1 MAQNLCY
8 NQFINGI
15 FYKFLI
21 LTLIILMLL
30 VINKQ
35 AFASSN
41 NITKEAS
48 LENLIINYYNIYLSN
63 SVTDDNISYHSFFQ
77 PKIKN
82 STENIWS
89 GMLVAFFVDDDGNL
103 REDSNGNLRLDNT
116 DAVINLSY
124 DLATNNIKVTKSAA
138 HSSGFNPSNYSI
150 NEVSAV
156 WHTDNLATV
165 ADNTSKLGAKKYN
178 EISLDK
184 RYMFTQIDNK
194 LNLLIN
200 NICTLNY
207 KYFDLDIISCNKAI
221 NYLYGKP
228 NNTQRSKIK
237 SISEQERKIINLGDI
252 AHSEL
257 VIAGKPKANYDYLYQ
272 NASYAKFKKLH
283 QYRRKVLYV
292 GANDGMLHAFNAGFY
307 DSVNGILSLT
317 GNAGE
322 AKHPLGSELWAY
334 APTNLLPH
342 LKYLTSKNYSHK
354 FFVAGSLQIVDAQ
367 IFSADEYHP
376 DGWGTVLIAAMGLG
390 GSFINLAMANNKQEF
405 SSAYILLDITN
416 PESSPQVIAEISHK
430 QLGFTLSKPAIVR
443 RKIHSNNNKNQ
454 TSVNHNWYLVFAS
467 GINNNL
473 ESFNT
478 DNSLKIFIYDLTKKS
493 LVTGFN
499 PKATQFSNYYAG
511 DMQKTDWNNSN
522 EDDFIYFGALYANN
536 NIVANSSIL
545 RLKLATPITASTV
558 STLATNLK
566 PIVTAPLLVRDKT
579 DYWIFAGSGRL
590 LTRQD
595 ASNIGNQFIYGIRE
609 PLNIQGKLSLAT
621 VDANKLV
628 DVTNV
633 EISTTGAIINKQ
645 EGDFIDF
652 YIDNNKITEFEQLE
666 KNISD
671 RQGWK
676 LNLDNTDAVTPGC
689 LQLQP
694 QRVASLI
701 IFPEFK
707 PRNNNYFVGDRY
719 VHILHYKTGTSSM
732 SYQVKASD
740 DTKDTNNNLAIKK
753 IYAGIGYSSSNYI
766 QIKTSVKDGTK
777 ILIPNSSKISIDS
790 YAEEAN
796 TRYSRLSWR
805 KIK

>member
-1 MAQNLCY
+1 MVWNLCC
-8 NQFINGI
+8 NQFISGI
-15 FYKFLI
+15 FYRGFI
-21 LTLIILMLL
+21 LTPIMLMLL
-30 VINKQ
+30 IINQ
-35 AFASSN
+35 QTFASN
-41 NITKEAS
+41 NNTTKEAS
-48 LENLIINYYNIYLSN
+48 LENLVNNNYYNIYLSN
-63 SVTDDNISYHSFFQ
+63 SVTYDNISYYSFFQ

-103 REDSNGNLRLDNT
+103 REDSNGNLHLDNT

-124 DLATNNIKVTKSAA
+124 DLATENIKVTKSAA

-194 LNLLIN
+194 LNLLLN

-207 KYFDLDIISCNKAI
+207 KYFDLDIISCNKVI

-228 NNTQRSKIK
+228 DNTQRSKIK
-237 SISEQERKIINLGDI
+237 SVSAQDRKIINLGDI

-272 NASYAKFKKLH
+272 DASYAKFKKLY

-292 GANDGMLHAFNAGFY
+292 GANDGMLHAFNAGFH
-307 DSVNGILSLT
+307 DVTNTLSLT
-317 GNAGE
+317 GKVRE
-322 AKHPLGSELWAY
+322 AEHPLGSELWAY

-342 LKYLTSKNYSHK
+342 LKYLTSENYNHK
-354 FFVAGSLQIVDAQ
+354 FFVDGSLQIVDAQ

-376 DGWGTVLIAAMGLG
+376 DGWGTVLIAATGLG
-390 GSFINLAMANNKQEF
+390 GSFINLAMVKNKQEF

-416 PESSPQVIAEISHK
+416 PEVSPQVIAEISHK
-430 QLGFTLSKPAIVR
+430 QLGFTLSKPAIIR
-443 RKIHSNNNKNQ
+443 RKIHSSNNKNQ
-454 TSVNHNWYLVFAS
+454 ASVNHNWYLVFAS
-467 GINNNL
+467 GLANNL

-478 DNSLKIFIYDLTKKS
+478 DNNLKIFIYDLTKKA
-493 LVTGFN
+493 LVSGFN
-499 PKATQFSNYYAG
+499 PKVTQFSNCYAG

-522 EDDFIYFGALYANN
+522 EDDFIYFGALYTNN

-545 RLKLATPITASTV
+545 RLKLATSIAESTV

-566 PIVTAPLLVRDKT
+566 PIVKAPLLVRDKN

-590 LTRQD
+590 LTKQD
-595 ASNIGNQFIYGIRE
+595 ILSIGNQFIYGIRE
-609 PLNIQGKLSLAT
+609 PLTVQGELSLAT

-628 DVTNV
+628 DVTDV
-633 EISTTGAIINKQ
+633 EISTTGAITSKQ
-645 EGDFIDF
+645 EGSRIDL
-652 YIDNNKITEFEQLE
+652 YIDNNKITEFQQLE

-676 LNLDNTDAVTPGC
+676 LNLDNQDVPGY

-701 IFPEFK
+701 LFPEFK
-707 PRNNNYFVGDRY
+707 PRKYNYFVGDRY
-719 VHILHYKTGTSSM
+719 VHILHYKTGTSSIR
-732 SYQVKASD
+732 YQVKPSD
-740 DTKDTNNNLAIKK
+740 DTKVTNNNLAVKK
-753 IYAGIGYSSSNYI
+753 VYAGIGYSSSNYI
-766 QIKTSVKDGTK
+766 QIKTSVKNGTK
-777 ILIPNSSKISIDS
+777 ILIPNSSKISIDP
-790 YAEEAN
+790 YVGEAN
-796 TRYSRLSWR
+796 TSYSRLSWR